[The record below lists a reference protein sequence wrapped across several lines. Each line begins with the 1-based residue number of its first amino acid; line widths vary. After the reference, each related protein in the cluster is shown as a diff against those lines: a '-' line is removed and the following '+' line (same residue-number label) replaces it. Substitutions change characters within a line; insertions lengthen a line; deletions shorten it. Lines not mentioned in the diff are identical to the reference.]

1 MIRIRKDEYIRR
13 RYDAKIKGYGDGTLF
28 LTNKRLCFES
38 SKHGVCFNLEL
49 AHIWDWLAK
58 KKKIRIRWQEL
69 YPGQSQI
76 PFDSEI
82 FSVDIELIKKNGY
95 RADPKE
101 VHFALFYAY
110 TDEVKYGYDGLGWY
124 VNEKRE
130 LHHRYDLTPQKYKTS
145 GMREVMEVK
154 QWQVDIL
161 EEQELL
167 KAAGIDEKQRYELLG
182 DFVAYGDEWVE
193 FFKKNTGKTQ
203 FEQDIF
209 IRVVNRK
216 AWQKDGIFDKV
227 YGLKTKEQIE
237 KRLKGIASEKG
248 MIVWGKN
255 TIEHLR
261 QDIAKYEKENNTEK
275 LTEVF
280 LPNTAKPG
288 EKPVKYVN
296 IFGVTQ
302 TQQRAIDIDS
312 ENTGFLPLKGG
323 TRYDMVKNLTL
334 DLSVYKRLEEI
345 LSQMRFEFY
354 NQFKRARFVVGVKLL
369 EKIEKGEDISNYVPK
384 VELPESK
391 MIWAEKH
398 ITEYIQK
405 AS

>member
-49 AHIWDWLAK
+49 VHIWDWLAK

-110 TDEVKYGYDGLGWY
+110 TDEMKYGYDGLGWH
-124 VNEKRE
+124 VNEERE
-130 LHHRYDLTPQKYKTS
+130 LHHRYDLTPHKYGTV
-145 GMREVMEVK
+145 GLHQIMEVQ
-154 QWQVDIL
+154 QWRVDML

-167 KAAGIDEKQRYELLG
+167 KAAGINEKQRYELLG

-193 FFKKNTGKTQ
+193 FFKKNTGKTPL
-203 FEQDIF
+203 EQDIF

-227 YGLKTKEQIE
+227 YGLRTKEQIE
-237 KRLKGIASEKG
+237 KRLKNRSEKG
-248 MIVWGKN
+248 TVVMKKN

-280 LPNTAKPG
+280 PPSHAKPG
-288 EKPVKYVN
+288 EQPVNYTN
-296 IFGVTQ
+296 LFGVTISQ
-302 TQQRAIDIDS
+302 EYS
-312 ENTGFLPLKGG
+312 WKNTGGLPSKGG
-323 TRYDMVKNLTL
+323 TRQDHVKAYTKALP
-334 DLSVYKRLEEI
+334 VYKKLEEI
-345 LSQMRFEFY
+345 LSQMRFDFY
-354 NQFKRARFVVGVKLL
+354 HQYEQVRFAVGVKLL

>member
-28 LTNKRLCFES
+28 LTSKRLCFES

-203 FEQDIF
+203 LEQDIF

-237 KRLKGIASEKG
+237 KRLKNRSESTSHDE
-248 MIVWGKN
+248 N
-255 TIEHLR
+255 TIKHLK

-280 LPNTAKPG
+280 PPSHAKPG
-288 EKPVKYVN
+288 EQPVRYMNV
-296 IFGVTQ
+296 FGADDCQVHSSNPRQ
-302 TQQRAIDIDS
+302 HIP
-312 ENTGFLPLKGG
+312 NLGG
-323 TRYDMVKNLTL
+323 TRHDMVKNLTRRL
-334 DLSVYKRLEEI
+334 PVWKRLEEI
-345 LSQMRFEFY
+345 LTPMRFEFHSQY
-354 NQFKRARFVVGVKLL
+354 EEVRFAVTMKLL

-391 MIWAEKH
+391 TIWAEKH